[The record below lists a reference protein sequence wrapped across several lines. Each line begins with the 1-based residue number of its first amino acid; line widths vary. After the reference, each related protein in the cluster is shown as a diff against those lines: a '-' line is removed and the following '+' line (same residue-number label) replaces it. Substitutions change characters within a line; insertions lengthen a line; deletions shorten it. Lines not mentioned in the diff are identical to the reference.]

1 MAVIEDKALV
11 KGRINQT
18 GGVRA
23 NINSTTSS
31 GPQQVSVQVP
41 STNVSITNVNRL
53 RSLTDVD
60 SSSLTDGALLQYDA
74 SSDKFVTRN
83 ELDTTSGT
91 LVFNGGNF

>member
-1 MAVIEDKALV
+1 MVKA
-11 KGRINQT
+11 RINQT

-23 NINSTTSS
+23 NINSSTSS

-53 RSLTDVD
+53 RGLSDVD
-60 SSSLTDGALLQYDA
+60 ATSLTDGALIQYDA
-74 SSDKFVTRN
+74 STDKFKTRN
-83 ELDTTSGT
+83 ELDTTTGT

>member
-53 RSLTDVD
+53 RELTDVD
-60 SSSLTDGALLQYDA
+60 SSSLSDGALLQYDA

>member
-1 MAVIEDKALV
+1 MVKA
-11 KGRINQT
+11 RINQT

-23 NINSTTSS
+23 NINSSTSS

-53 RSLTDVD
+53 RGLSDVD
-60 SSSLTDGALLQYDA
+60 ATSLTDGALIQYDA
-74 SSDKFVTRN
+74 STDKFKTRN
-83 ELDTTSGT
+83 ELETTTGT

>member
-1 MAVIEDKALV
+1 MAKQLV

-53 RSLTDVD
+53 RELTDVD
-60 SSSLTDGALLQYDA
+60 SSSLSDGALLQYDA

>member
-1 MAVIEDKALV
+1 MVKAV
-11 KGRINQT
+11 INQT
-18 GGVRA
+18 GGVKA
-23 NINSTTSS
+23 NINSSTSS

-41 STNVSITNVNRL
+41 STNVNITNVNRL
-53 RSLTDVD
+53 RSLSDVD

-74 SSDKFVTRN
+74 SSDKFKTRN

>member
-1 MAVIEDKALV
+1 MVKA
-11 KGRINQT
+11 RINQT

-23 NINSTTSS
+23 NINSNTSS

-53 RSLTDVD
+53 RGLSDVD
-60 SSSLTDGALLQYDA
+60 ASSLTDGALIQYDA
-74 SSDKFVTRN
+74 SSDKFTTRN
-83 ELDTTSGT
+83 ELETTTGT

>member
-1 MAVIEDKALV
+1 MVKA
-11 KGRINQT
+11 RINQT

-23 NINSTTSS
+23 NINSSTSS

-53 RSLTDVD
+53 RGLSDVD
-60 SSSLTDGALLQYDA
+60 ATSLTDGALIQYDA
-74 SSDKFVTRN
+74 STDKFKTRN

-91 LVFNGGNF
+91 LVFNGGNFQEQ

>member
-1 MAVIEDKALV
+1 MVKA
-11 KGRINQT
+11 RINQT

-23 NINSTTSS
+23 NINSSTSS

-41 STNVSITNVNRL
+41 STNVSVTNVNRL

-60 SSSLTDGALLQYDA
+60 SSTLTDGALLQYDG
-74 SSDKFVTRN
+74 SSDKFVTKN
-83 ELDTTSGT
+83 ELDTTTGT

>member
-1 MAVIEDKALV
+1 MVKAVI
-11 KGRINQT
+11 NTT
-18 GGVRA
+18 GGVKA
-23 NINSTTSS
+23 NINSSTSS

-41 STNVSITNVNRL
+41 STNVNVQNVNRL

-60 SSSLTDGALLQYDA
+60 STTLSDGALLQYDLA
-74 SSDKFVTRN
+74 SDKFKTRN